1 MMERIERK
9 MKNLLLAS
17 IGAAAVTR
25 EQSEDLV
32 HALVEKGEE
41 VIDRSGIRNEC
52 LRYNDEASKA
62 GNDRQVDA
70 DAWLEQLCQMSPEQ
84 LQVLRDAISAVE
96 SASSKVDEC
105 EGEQHVKQA

>member
-52 LRYNDEASKA
+52 LRFNDEASEA
-62 GNDRQVDA
+62 GDTRQSEA
-70 DAWLEQLCQMSPEQ
+70 DAWLEQLCNMSPGAATGSERRH
-84 LQVLRDAISAVE
+84 LRRG
-96 SASSKVDEC
+96 EC
-105 EGEQHVKQA
+105 EQQGGRM